1 MVFQH
6 SPDAGKNFS
15 FLSAEFPE
23 NVCAGG
29 QRSGTPAGPVFDP
42 PPTHRNRVP
51 GLHGSPRIERCQPW
65 PTWEAFNHHDA
76 LNRGLVASDRWA
88 C

>member
-6 SPDAGKNFS
+6 STDAGKNFS

-29 QRSGTPAGPVFDP
+29 QRSTTPAWSFFDP
-42 PPTHRNRVP
+42 PLPATIASLRLIANAYANAS
-51 GLHGSPRIERCQPW
+51 GS
-65 PTWEAFNHHDA
+65 H
-76 LNRGLVASDRWA
+76 
-88 C
+88 